1 MRIIH
6 ISGSMIPSRTANS
19 IQTMKMCQAFAS
31 LGHEVTLLCRKN
43 PKNHLLYEEVF
54 KFYNVEKC
62 FEINAFPCPSHNKIR
77 GGWGIIFGWQC
88 HKFISKNSN
97 NIDLI
102 FGRCDYGF
110 SSNLG
115 RTFRIFMKLMYC
127 PQIGYIM
134 LLNINFSVHSPFWGL
149 VVLSEVLRHEYKRLF
164 PELQGSYITVAHSG
178 VDITQHNKSPKPIIP
193 WPGREATL
201 QVGYVGHL
209 YPRKGIGIVIELA
222 SRMPNIDFHIVGG
235 KDEDIQHW
243 RNRCHNNNVFFHG
256 FVLLL
261 KRHDIEQCV
270 IYF

>member
-102 FGRCDYGF
+102 FGRCDYGILPATWADIPYIYEAHVLP
-110 SSNLG
+110 SNWLHYAIEHKL
-115 RTFRIFMKLMYC
+115 FRAQSFL
-127 PQIGYIM
+127 
-134 LLNINFSVHSPFWGL
+134 GL

-201 QVGYVGHL
+201 RVGYVGHL

-235 KDEDIQHW
+235 TDEACQ
-243 RNRCHNNNVFFHG
+243 VFSG
-256 FVLLL
+256 SISNSVETL
-261 KRHDIEQCV
+261 RW
-270 IYF
+270 